1 MDILRNI
8 VLQEIYQ
15 AVKCDRLVK
24 EENEARKAGA
34 VKRMDERCKKAL
46 RFLQNVKE
54 VRENAGECTRKNCGE
69 DDG

>member
-15 AVKCDRLVK
+15 AVKCDRLIK
-24 EENEARKAGA
+24 EEREARKAGA
-34 VKRMDERCKKAL
+34 IARMDERCKKAL
-46 RFLQNVKE
+46 RFLQIKE
-54 VRENAGECTRKNCGE
+54 VKENAGECTRKSCGE